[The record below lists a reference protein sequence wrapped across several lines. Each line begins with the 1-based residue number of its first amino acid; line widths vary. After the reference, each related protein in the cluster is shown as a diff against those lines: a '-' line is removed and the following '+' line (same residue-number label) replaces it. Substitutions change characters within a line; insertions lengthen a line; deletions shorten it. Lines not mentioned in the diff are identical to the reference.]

1 MSQSMLSAP
10 IALIETE
17 LVQSISSG
25 RSLRSDAKFI
35 QVRYKATVQPHRVA
49 ENPHV
54 KWISDRIIQLAEFRT
69 SGIAL
74 VKSQKIKTLLVSF
87 PGVAFLKRLLHKR
100 RDAGLGAAAGAGLLP
115 GNA

>member
-49 ENPHV
+49 LQG
-54 KWISDRIIQLAEFRT
+54 QLQQ
-69 SGIAL
+69 
-74 VKSQKIKTLLVSF
+74 VDC
-87 PGVAFLKRLLHKR
+87 P
-100 RDAGLGAAAGAGLLP
+100 LGCCVCS
-115 GNA
+115 